1 MGSPAD
7 RRRGLSRPIDGD
19 RLSFPVEFLGLFDTV
34 KGTGIIGPDLGWP
47 YTNQLPN
54 VKRVVHAVS
63 IDENRRPFGQSLV
76 PIPENGAK
84 GPVVDEVWFA
94 GIHSDVGGGF
104 VTNPGLGKISMRWV
118 LDAAIAAG
126 LRVRYQRYRNR

>member
-1 MGSPAD
+1 MGT
-7 RRRGLSRPIDGD
+7 RPIDGD
-19 RLSFPVEFLGLFDTV
+19 RLSFPVEFLGLFHTV
-34 KGTGIIGPDLGWP
+34 KGTGIIGPDL
-47 YTNQLPN
+47 
-54 VKRVVHAVS
+54 
-63 IDENRRPFGQSLV
+63 DENRRPFFQSMV

-118 LDAAIAAG
+118 LDAAILAG